1 MTSAELLA
9 APPPP
14 TAPAPV
20 RSTRER
26 TSSWPLVDRIAY
38 ALCWAVGIGLC
49 VIALAIV
56 AFMAV
61 KGISYLKASM
71 LTQSPQPSLLQK
83 QSGGFRDPI
92 LGSLLITAIG
102 IVIAAPLGVA
112 VATWLSEYRRPAW
125 LARAAESA
133 IEIVAGTPSVVLA
146 LFGLLVFSQ
155 SFLGFLSQ
163 RAATGAVTGE
173 SFLTAGIVMSGIG
186 LPLIVASARE
196 TLAQQ
201 PNQLR
206 EASYALG
213 RTKATTIRRVLLPA
227 SRRGIAT
234 GVVLGM
240 GRIIGDT
247 AIITIV
253 LGGAGGKLEPAGHT
267 PILSLLRGVGSTL
280 TSYVYYQS
288 PAGDGNSHEK
298 AYAAAFV
305 LLLMVLA
312 LNALAT
318 RLARGSAADGGDR
331 RRRPALRRPLL
342 RWSR

>member
-1 MTSAELLA
+1 MASGDLLGAPPLRA
-9 APPPP
+9 APGRARAPRES
-14 TAPAPV
+14 TA
-20 RSTRER
+20 
-26 TSSWPLVDRIAY
+26 SWPLVDRIVY

-49 VIALAIV
+49 AIALAIV

-102 IVIAAPLGVA
+102 IMIAAPLGVA
-112 VATWLSEYRRPAW
+112 VAVWLSEYRRPAW
-125 LARAAESA
+125 LARVAESA
-133 IEIVAGTPSVVLA
+133 LEIVAGTPSVVLA

-163 RAATGAVTGE
+163 HAATGAVTGE

-186 LPLIVASARE
+186 LPLIVASTRE
-196 TLAQQ
+196 ALAQL
-201 PNQLR
+201 PRQLR

-227 SRRGIAT
+227 SRPGIAT

-253 LGGAGGKLEPAGHT
+253 LGGTGGKLELAGHT

-280 TSYVYYQS
+280 TSYVYYES

-318 RLARGSAADGGDR
+318 RLARGSTTGAGDR
-331 RRRPALRRPLL
+331 RRWPTLRRPVA
-342 RWSR
+342 R